1 MLKEGDLIMHETAG
15 VCRVTGETTLDG
27 LTGVYYILCP
37 LYMKDATFYTPR
49 DNGKV
54 KIRPIMT
61 RDDALTLID
70 ALPTVD
76 SIKFQNF
83 NDQKQRS
90 NEILKSG
97 DSLQLASLTK
107 SLYEEQTR
115 RAKRGNGVGDRA
127 GSGSRFHRG
136 KAQRLTHR
144 HHPSTTVSLRQ
155 SSRCAGR
162 RVLFFLFSQ
171 DSPPFSLDFHPLY
184 IEKKE
189 RAW

>member
-27 LTGVYYILCP
+27 LTGVYYIICP

-61 RDDALTLID
+61 REDALTLID

-97 DSLQLASLTK
+97 DSLQLTK
-107 SLYEEQTR
+107 SLYEEQSR
-115 RAKRGNGVGDRA
+115 RAKRGKKSSLND
-127 GSGSRFHRG
+127 STLLK
-136 KAQRLTHR
+136 KAEL
-144 HHPSTTVSLRQ
+144 L
-155 SSRCAGR
+155 
-162 RVLFFLFSQ
+162 LFGELATALEIELDQVQ
-171 DSPPFSLDFHPLY
+171 DF
-184 IEKKE
+184 IAEKLSV
-189 RAW
+189 